1 MDMHTSNS
9 RSAYDLRLLL
19 KEANYDDTIE
29 TMNRP
34 ISQRQIVHR
43 RRSLFF
49 EERNLDDIVDKDYV
63 WNQGGFDDTI
73 GYFNE
78 SYEPFIEKERTLSLT
93 MNFDINLYSS
103 YQGGRRAS
111 IAVARRA
118 SEELD
123 PANIAQL
130 VTYDH
135 TVNQSESD
143 SKGERLSLNTPII
156 DSSTYFTGTMASYY
170 CIVRRN
176 LLGAIEKSTESR
188 GVVEKMNRTKV
199 NEVRKFLKTRV
210 VKKSQPTKHSFR
222 RY

>member
-63 WNQGGFDDTI
+63 WNQGGFDDT
-73 GYFNE
+73 
-78 SYEPFIEKERTLSLT
+78 PFTKKERTLSLT

-156 DSSTYFTGTMASYY
+156 ESPTYFTGTMASYY
-170 CIVRRN
+170 RIVRCN
-176 LLGAIEKSTESR
+176 LLRAIKKSAESR
-188 GVVEKMNRTKV
+188 GVVEKMNKTRV

>member
-1 MDMHTSNS
+1 
-9 RSAYDLRLLL
+9 
-19 KEANYDDTIE
+19 
-29 TMNRP
+29 
-34 ISQRQIVHR
+34 
-43 RRSLFF
+43 
-49 EERNLDDIVDKDYV
+49 
-63 WNQGGFDDTI
+63 
-73 GYFNE
+73 
-78 SYEPFIEKERTLSLT
+78 

-156 DSSTYFTGTMASYY
+156 ESPTYFTGTMASYY
-170 CIVRRN
+170 RIVRCN
-176 LLGAIEKSTESR
+176 LLRAIKKSAESR
-188 GVVEKMNRTKV
+188 GVVEKMNKTRV